1 MSKDAQEI
9 YNLVKSGK
17 LTPADLEQSLGV
29 AANAAAAA
37 TASIQDWG
45 VCYNSGTGQ
54 LSEYCTVVAA
64 NQSNPVIG
72 LGMIAY
78 KSDGSAM
85 LAVQYTNDFTSPAVA
100 TSIGTT
106 RYNPQS
112 DGNTILCIVYGWTT
126 AGNFYFSN
134 TLAIVACQ

>member
-1 MSKDAQEI
+1 MSKDAQSI
-9 YNLVKSGK
+9 YDQIKAGK
-17 LTPADLEQSLGV
+17 LSPEDLQKSLG
-29 AANAAAAA
+29 ASANAAAA

-64 NQSNPVIG
+64 NPNNPVTG
-72 LGMIAY
+72 VGMIAY

-85 LAVQYTNDFTSPAVA
+85 LCVQYTNDFTSPAVA
-100 TSIGTT
+100 TSVGTT

-112 DGNTILCIVYGWTT
+112 DGSSILCIVYGWTT

-134 TLAIVACQ
+134 TMSVSACQ

>member
-1 MSKDAQEI
+1 MSKDAQNI
-9 YNLVKSGK
+9 YDQIKAGK
-17 LTPADLEQSLGV
+17 LTPEDLQKSLGASATATV
-29 AANAAAAA
+29 A

-64 NQSNPVIG
+64 NSGNPVTG
-72 LGMIAY
+72 VGMIAY

-85 LAVQYTNDFTSPAVA
+85 LAVQYTNNFTSPAVA

-112 DGNTILCIVYGWTT
+112 DGNSILCIVYGWTT
-126 AGNFYFSN
+126 AGNFYFSD
-134 TLAIVACQ
+134 TLTVVACQ